1 MLKNFDDCFRDTNL
15 DKNIIEDFRNLLISR
30 KKLKSWPLTNYDI
43 ISFCSLNLEVNL
55 IEKLNEKEVN
65 IDINHQLM
73 VVCQHWQ
80 DQ

>member
-55 IEKLNEKEVN
+55 IEKLNEKKK
-65 IDINHQLM
+65 
-73 VVCQHWQ
+73 
-80 DQ
+80 